1 MGPWMSTLPKVKPRA
16 DSQLPAPKQS
26 VRSCGN
32 TTLQFHEP
40 ARHVHP
46 QQLAAF
52 VSDRIEMQ
60 DTFRDEAFTV
70 LAMFAVYP
78 ERHSP

>member
-1 MGPWMSTLPKVKPRA
+1 
-16 DSQLPAPKQS
+16 
-26 VRSCGN
+26 
-32 TTLQFHEP
+32 
-40 ARHVHP
+40 
-46 QQLAAF
+46 
-52 VSDRIEMQ
+52 MQ